1 LQQKVEDEL
10 DRLQHEGIL
19 KPVEQSEWA
28 APIDIVRKGDGIIRI
43 CSDYEVIIN
52 PYLEMKAYPMPNPQD
67 LFASSAG
74 GRYFSRLDMKQAYQ
88 QMKVSENSRQYP
100 IINTSNGSFVY
111 TRMPL
116 GVSSAPS
123 IWQRAMDGILA
134 GIPGVECYLD
144 DALLIGKTEQE
155 HDGRL
160 QAVLERPSDLGL
172 RLKKE
177 KCEFRQSSTAK
188 V

>member
-1 LQQKVEDEL
+1 
-10 DRLQHEGIL
+10 
-19 KPVEQSEWA
+19 
-28 APIDIVRKGDGIIRI
+28 
-43 CSDYEVIIN
+43 
-52 PYLEMKAYPMPNPQD
+52 MKAYPMPNPQD

-177 KCEFRQSSTAK
+177 KCEFRQQRLEYLGHVIDSQGLRPSERNWLLYARHQSRLTS
-188 V
+188 VS